1 MNQILAGRMAPV
13 HRSPLCIVVKLIE
26 EMIDSLIIN
35 QPVGIIGPTVLDRIM
50 ILTAIEFIVV
60 NLICLPTMD
69 IEPISQADLL
79 PIRIRHSAGHSQIV
93 CPHCQRDILQ
103 ITINPTCSVS
113 HAYLSSRIFRYDSQV
128 YSLSIM
134 FDILDGNRSSK
145 LTFLFHFPNRRS
157 HPYILQLGIRLRSDS
172 FIKGILKKQLT
183 VPVK

>member
-50 ILTAIEFIVV
+50 ILTTIELIVV
-60 NLICLPTMD
+60 YLICLPTMD
-69 IEPISQADLL
+69 IEPVSQADLL
-79 PIRIRHSAGHSQIV
+79 PIRIRHSTGHSQIV

-103 ITINPTCSVS
+103 ITIDPTCSIG
-113 HAYLSSRIFRYDSQV
+113 HAYLGIRIFCYDGQV

-134 FDILDGNRSSK
+134 LDILDSDRSSK
-145 LTFLFHFPNRRS
+145 LTFLLHFPNRRS
-157 HPYILQLGIRLRSDS
+157 HTYILQLRIRLRSDF

>member
-103 ITINPTCSVS
+103 ITINPTCSIG
-113 HAYLSSRIFRYDSQV
+113 HAYLGSRIFCYDGQV
-128 YSLSIM
+128 YRLSIM
-134 FDILDGNRSSK
+134 FDILDGNRSTK
-145 LTFLFHFPNRRS
+145 LTFLLYFPNRRS
-157 HPYILQLGIRLRSDS
+157 YPYILQLGIRLRSDF

-183 VPVK
+183 IPVK

>member
-50 ILTAIEFIVV
+50 ILTAIELIVV
-60 NLICLPTMD
+60 YLICLPTMD
-69 IEPISQADLL
+69 IEPVSQADFL
-79 PIRIRHSAGHSQIV
+79 PIRIRHSTGHSQIV

-103 ITINPTCSVS
+103 ITIDPTCSIG
-113 HAYLSSRIFRYDSQV
+113 HAYLGSRIFCYDGQV

-134 FDILDGNRSSK
+134 LDILDSDRSSK
-145 LTFLFHFPNRRS
+145 LTFLLHFPNRRS
-157 HPYILQLGIRLRSDS
+157 HTYILQLRIRLRSDF
-172 FIKGILKKQLT
+172 FIKGILKKQLAI
-183 VPVK
+183 PVK

>member
-1 MNQILAGRMAPV
+1 MNQILAGRMTPV
-13 HRSPLCIVVKLIE
+13 HRPPLGIVVKLIE

-50 ILTAIEFIVV
+50 ILTAIELIVV
-60 NLICLPTMD
+60 YLICLPTMD
-69 IEPISQADLL
+69 IEPVSQADFL

-93 CPHCQRDILQ
+93 CPHCQRNILQ
-103 ITINPTCSVS
+103 ITINPTCSIS

-145 LTFLFHFPNRRS
+145 LAFLFHFPNRRS
-157 HPYILQLGIRLRSDS
+157 HPYILQLGIRLRSDF

>member
-50 ILTAIEFIVV
+50 ILTAIKLIVV
-60 NLICLPTMD
+60 YLICLPTMD
-69 IEPISQADLL
+69 IEPVSQADLL
-79 PIRIRHSAGHSQIV
+79 PIRIRHSTGHSQIV

-103 ITINPTCSVS
+103 ITIDPTCSIG
-113 HAYLSSRIFRYDSQV
+113 HAYLGIRIFCYDGQV

-134 FDILDGNRSSK
+134 LDILDSDRSSK
-145 LTFLFHFPNRRS
+145 LTFLLHFPNRRS
-157 HPYILQLGIRLRSDS
+157 HTYILQLRIRLRSDF

-183 VPVK
+183 VPV

>member
-69 IEPISQADLL
+69 IEPISQADFL

-103 ITINPTCSVS
+103 ITINPTCSIS

-145 LTFLFHFPNRRS
+145 LAFLFHFPNRRS
-157 HPYILQLGIRLRSDS
+157 HPYILQLGIRLRSDF

>member
-35 QPVGIIGPTVLDRIM
+35 QPVGIIGPTVLDRIVV
-50 ILTAIEFIVV
+50 LTAIELIVV
-60 NLICLPTMD
+60 YLICLPTMD
-69 IEPISQADLL
+69 IEPVSQADLL

-103 ITINPTCSVS
+103 ITIDPTCSIS

-157 HPYILQLGIRLRSDS
+157 HPYILQLGIRLRSDF

>member
-1 MNQILAGRMAPV
+1 MNQILAGRMTPV
-13 HRSPLCIVVKLIE
+13 HRPPLGIVIKLIE
-26 EMIDSLIIN
+26 EMIGSLIIN
-35 QPVGIIGPTVLDRIM
+35 QPVGIIGPTVLYRIVV
-50 ILTAIEFIVV
+50 LTAIELIVV
-60 NLICLPTMD
+60 YLICLPTMD
-69 IEPISQADLL
+69 IEPVSQADLL
-79 PIRIRHSAGHSQIV
+79 PIRIRHSAGYSQIV
-93 CPHCQRDILQ
+93 CPHCHRNILQ

-157 HPYILQLGIRLRSDS
+157 HPYILQLGIRLRSDF

-183 VPVK
+183 IPV

>member
-35 QPVGIIGPTVLDRIM
+35 QPVGIIGPTVLDRIV

-103 ITINPTCSVS
+103 ITIDPTCSIGHS
-113 HAYLSSRIFRYDSQV
+113 YLGIRIFCYDGQV

-134 FDILDGNRSSK
+134 LDILDSDRSSK
-145 LTFLFHFPNRRS
+145 LTFLLHFPNRRS
-157 HPYILQLGIRLRSDS
+157 HTYILQLRIRLRSDF